1 MGSEYMAENVKVS
14 KFSAAR
20 KNITK
25 FFKEIRAELKKVVW
39 LNRQQL
45 TNNTLT
51 VLAVCMLI
59 GVVIWVFDFGLGKL
73 AGLVFTK

>member
-1 MGSEYMAENVKVS
+1 MAENEKVS

-20 KNITK
+20 KNIIK

-51 VLAVCMLI
+51 VLAVCLI
-59 GVVIWVFDFGLGKL
+59 VGAVIWIFDFGLGKL